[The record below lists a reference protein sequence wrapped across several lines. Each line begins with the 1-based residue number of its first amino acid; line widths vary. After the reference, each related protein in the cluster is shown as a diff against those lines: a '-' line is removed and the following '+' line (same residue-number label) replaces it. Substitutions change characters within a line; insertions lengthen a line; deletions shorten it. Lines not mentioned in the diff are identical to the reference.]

1 MQVLCVIPY
10 DIARW
15 IFVGIAFALTGKKGT
30 GKKVVSSPVLC
41 CIGYF
46 LVKNLYTV
54 ISRTDAKTSRILLLV
69 ILAAHAIFALVLKV
83 AFYSYSYVSPVD
95 PPPSQ

>member
-30 GKKVVSSPVLC
+30 GKKKIVFELTC
-41 CIGYF
+41 
-46 LVKNLYTV
+46 
-54 ISRTDAKTSRILLLV
+54 
-69 ILAAHAIFALVLKV
+69 LVLYRLL
-83 AFYSYSYVSPVD
+83 FGQESLHGD
-95 PPPSQ
+95 I